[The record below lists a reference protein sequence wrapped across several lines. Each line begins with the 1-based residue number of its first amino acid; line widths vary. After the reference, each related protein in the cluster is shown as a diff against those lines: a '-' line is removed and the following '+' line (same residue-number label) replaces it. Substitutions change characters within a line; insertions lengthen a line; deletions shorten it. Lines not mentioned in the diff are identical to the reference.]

1 MAGAVFL
8 TSQAIPRLIRSHR
21 LADTA
26 LCACLV
32 IATAQLIPLPPGLR
46 LTLAPAFA
54 GMDRALYL
62 DAPVNPAAG
71 PPRPLTL
78 DPVATMWAV
87 AFGATLLLIFWSA
100 RAIFEREGGIRAVAR
115 GVVWCGLAVSAIAF
129 VQRALTPRLI
139 YGFWTPITQ
148 TAVPEPFGP
157 FVNRNDLATWLIL
170 ALPVA
175 AGYLIARATSKGRD
189 VDGSIDV
196 VKVVDARAVWL
207 AVSLCLMVALLLATT
222 SRSGIVGAAF
232 GVLTLWALGQR
243 RMSWKQSAGLG
254 VGILAV
260 GVVAASYAS
269 IPVLTARFGEVLA
282 SDLGRGR
289 LTIWR
294 NTWPMARDFWLTGLG
309 VGAFG
314 RGMLVYQE
322 TPRLLFFNH
331 AHNQYLQI
339 VVEGGLLLSAA
350 AGVALLAGW
359 SEIVRRLRT
368 DRTWVFWMRAGAASG
383 IAGVLV
389 QNFWDAGLRMPANA
403 VLFAVALAIALHDP
417 GRDTRHASASHES

>member
-1 MAGAVFL
+1 
-8 TSQAIPRLIRSHR
+8 
-21 LADTA
+21 
-26 LCACLV
+26 
-32 IATAQLIPLPPGLR
+32 
-46 LTLAPAFA
+46 
-54 GMDRALYL
+54 MDRALYL

-78 DPVATMWAV
+78 DPAATMWAV
-87 AFGATLLLIFWSA
+87 AFGAALLLIFWSA

-129 VQRALTPRLI
+129 VQRAWTPRLI
-139 YGFWTPITQ
+139 YGFWAPITQ
-148 TAVPEPFGP
+148 TSVPEPFGP

-170 ALPVA
+170 AVPIV
-175 AGYLIARATSKGRD
+175 AGYLIARATSRGRA

-196 VKVVDARAVWL
+196 VKVVDARAVSL
-207 AVSLCLMVALLLATT
+207 TASLCLMVALLLATT

-232 GVLTLWALGQR
+232 SVLTLWALGRR
-243 RMSWKQSAGLG
+243 RMSWKQSAAMV

-269 IPVLTARFGEVLA
+269 MPVLTARFGEILG

-350 AGVALLAGW
+350 VGVALLAGW
-359 SEIVRRLRT
+359 REIVRRLRT
-368 DRTWVFWMRAGAASG
+368 DGTWVFWMRAGAASG